1 MLRRSLVL
9 NLGGHFGALA
19 IGFVGSIL
27 LARLLGPA
35 DRGLLELMF
44 STANIAMVVTGL
56 GLPFAVMFYAARRD
70 ANQGALLGNSL
81 LYGLVL
87 ACVLVPL
94 AWLFHEEIA
103 ALLSRGRGGL
113 AWVLAAAFVP
123 VLFLD
128 YTVRNQLSGALRFAA
143 ANVVT
148 VTTTAAQVAFVIVFI
163 GLAGLGVGG
172 GVLALIGGS
181 GLSALIGGTLLARRA
196 RPTVDLPLFRRSAGY
211 GVRVQLGTLFQL
223 LNFRLDVIILQFFRP
238 LREVGYY
245 VAAQIVA
252 ELVLTLARA
261 FQSSVLPLV
270 SHYEGR
276 SEQGATTTASLRH
289 HTLLAGGAV
298 AANAMFG
305 PLVLYLYGPAFSPAY
320 LPFFIL
326 LPGMWFLGTA
336 QVAASDLRGRERPG
350 TSSLLAGLAVVVTVV
365 LDLILIPPFGVVGA
379 AIASLSAYTA
389 FGIASLV
396 VLARVSGIGLRAL
409 VVPTRA
415 ELVAYPRAARALA
428 ARIRR

>member
-172 GVLALIGGS
+172 GVLALIG
-181 GLSALIGGTLLARRA
+181 ATLLARRA
-196 RPTVDLPLFRRSAGY
+196 RPTVDVPLFRRSAGY